1 MRINGRTLRPSTLA
15 ERRLLLSLGT
25 DALRVPRSLNPF
37 TVARRLRR
45 VARGESPD
53 QVFVRELVATGK
65 RKPVDIPLPLPDF
78 DRPEPPESDFVTAAH
93 VRAA

>member
-25 DALRVPRSLNPF
+25 DALRVPRDTNPF

-45 VARGESPD
+45 AARGNSPD
-53 QVFVRELVATGK
+53 HDFARDLAAKMKKKLGE
-65 RKPVDIPLPLPDF
+65 IPLPSPDL
-78 DRPEPPESDFVTAAH
+78 DLPEPVSPDPMMEHGEAA
-93 VRAA
+93 

>member
-25 DALRVPRSLNPF
+25 DALRVPRGMNPF

-45 VARGESPD
+45 AARVQSPDHDVARDLAAAMKKVPAE
-53 QVFVRELVATGK
+53 
-65 RKPVDIPLPLPDF
+65 IPLPSPDLDMPEPVSPDF
-78 DRPEPPESDFVTAAH
+78 AADH
-93 VRAA
+93 GEAA